1 MLRAPFPVGSRIH
14 AAAARSVS
22 RIVPYV
28 GDVVGVAQQLGAK
41 LWRIGGG
48 RQVGVVQRI
57 LIPNTLGKNLRLD
70 FEG

>member
-1 MLRAPFPVGSRIH
+1 MLRAPFPVGSRIR

-22 RIVPYV
+22 GIVPYV

-48 RQVGVVQRI
+48 EAGWSSTENSHPEYVR
-57 LIPNTLGKNLRLD
+57 
-70 FEG
+70 